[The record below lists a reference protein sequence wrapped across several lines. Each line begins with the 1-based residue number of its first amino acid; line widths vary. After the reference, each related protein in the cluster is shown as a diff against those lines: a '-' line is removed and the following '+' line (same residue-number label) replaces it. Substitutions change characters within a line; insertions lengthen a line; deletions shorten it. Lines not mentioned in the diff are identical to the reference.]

1 LTNNTILSL
10 KNISKIFPGVKALD
24 KVSIDFR
31 EGEVHS
37 LLGEN
42 GAGKSTLIKILT
54 GAYKANSG
62 HIELFGKSYNYFTP
76 HEAIFNRGISAIY
89 QEFNLVPYLSVTEN
103 IYYGKEIKNGMF
115 LDKKKM
121 RKKSEDILNKLG
133 IDINTDELV
142 KNLSV
147 AQKQIVEIAKAVSN
161 EVDILI
167 MDEPTAPL
175 TDKEVKSL
183 FNLVE
188 NLKKQKVTIIFISHK
203 LEETLKISDRISV
216 LRDGKLIKTIKK
228 DNTDRKQLIKFMV
241 GRTWE
246 DTFPEKYNK
255 PKGKLL
261 EIDSLSTE
269 YLKDINFSLRKGEIL
284 GIGGLVGSGRTEVAR
299 ALFGLDQIIDGEI
312 RINGEKAKYN
322 SPKKA
327 LETGVGMIP
336 EDRKHQGIINNMSV
350 KENITFSILD
360 NISTFKI
367 IKKEKEN
374 RIVENFIKQLN
385 IKTPSSKQQ
394 VELLSGGN
402 QQKVVL
408 SKWLANDCD
417 ILIFDEPTRGIDIG
431 AKKEIYNLILDL
443 SKRQKGIIF
452 ISSELPELIN
462 MTDRIIVM
470 SEGRISGCVKKED
483 VSQEKIM
490 DLATK
495 NIQGGKT
502 K

>member
-1 LTNNTILSL
+1 MTNNTILSL

-62 HIELFGKSYNYFTP
+62 YIELFGKTYNYFTP

-115 LDKKKM
+115 LDKNKM
-121 RKKSEDILNKLG
+121 RKNSEDILNKLG

-246 DTFPEKYNK
+246 DTFPEKHNK